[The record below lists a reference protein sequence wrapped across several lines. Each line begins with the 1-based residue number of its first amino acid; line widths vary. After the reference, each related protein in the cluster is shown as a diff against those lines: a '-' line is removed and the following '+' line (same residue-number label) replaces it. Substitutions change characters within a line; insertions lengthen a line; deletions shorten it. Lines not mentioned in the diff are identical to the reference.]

1 VVFTQLTNAS
11 TEVGERINSLYL
23 ADEAELM
30 RSLYADA
37 ACPANVHDQINSTA
51 TRLVQAVRRDRA
63 GKSGLDALLL
73 EYDLSS
79 REGVVLMCLAEALLR
94 IPDPETMDLLIA
106 DRLAA
111 GDWEQHMGASDS
123 LFVNASTWGLMLTGR
138 VVQPDAE
145 TIKSPGRWLRGV
157 VSRLGEPMVRAA
169 MRQAM
174 RIMGEQFVMGRSIAE
189 AIERSRRGSHSAYL
203 FAFDML
209 GEAAITNAD
218 AERYCE
224 AYLDAIRTVGSQPGQ
239 PEQSAHQRAS
249 ISVKLSALCPR
260 FEFAQLHRA
269 LADLVPRLTTLV
281 SAARECGVPITVDA
295 EESDRL
301 EATLE
306 VFRQVLCVHA
316 SGDWG
321 SLGIAVQAYQRRAT
335 AVIDWLIDLSER
347 HAVRIPVRL
356 VKGAYWDAEIKI
368 SQERGWPTYPVFT
381 RKVNT
386 DVSYLACAQR
396 LLSHPAR
403 FFPQFA
409 THNAHTVAWVLHNA
423 GHSEYEFQRLHGM
436 GEELYEQVID
446 ARPCRVYAPVGRHE
460 DLLPYL
466 VRRLLENGSNTSFVN
481 RIVQEDA
488 PIAELVAEPTEL
500 AARLKDVE
508 NPRIPPPPMLFGAG
522 RRNSAGVNF
531 CDGRE
536 LALLGQQMTAALER
550 SWQTGPRINASVEI
564 GSPRPSLSPADRRVK
579 VGTVE
584 FAEPAQVDRA
594 LDAAANAF
602 PRWNATPVAERASV
616 LRRAADLFE
625 RERASLMALCVSEA
639 GKCLPDALA
648 EVREAVDFLRYY
660 AAEAERLMSSPIVMP
675 GPTGERNELQLAGRG
690 IFVCISPWNF
700 PLAIFTGQIAAALAV
715 GNTVLA
721 KPAEQTGLI
730 GGFAVEL
737 LTAAGLP
744 PGALQFLPG
753 EGGLIGARAVADPR
767 VAGVAFTGSTETAW
781 RINRTLAA
789 RDAPIAALIAETGG
803 QNAMI
808 VDSTALAEQV
818 VTDVVQ
824 SAFNSA
830 GQRCS
835 ALRVLFLQEEIADRV
850 LELLAGHMRELNIG
864 DPAQLETDI
873 GPVIDKDALEALRQ
887 HRVEIARLGRVV
899 FECPLEPATSHGSF
913 MGPVL
918 VEIPDISVLK
928 EEVFGPILH
937 TVRFQRDHLEQVLQ
951 GITNT
956 GFGLTFGIQSRIE
969 QRVEALAARLPVGN
983 IYANRNMI
991 GAVVGVQPFGGCG
1004 LSGTGPKVGGPHYLL
1019 RFAAERAL
1027 SVNTAAVGG
1036 NASLL
1041 SLMTD

>member
-1 VVFTQLTNAS
+1 VFTQLTNAS

-23 ADEAELM
+23 ADEAELV
-30 RSLYADA
+30 RSLCADA
-37 ACPANVHDQINSTA
+37 ACPGDGHEQITSTA

-63 GKSGLDALLL
+63 GKSGLDALLM

-145 TIKSPGRWLRGV
+145 TIESPGRWLRGM

-239 PEQSAHQRAS
+239 HEQAAHQRAS

-306 VFRQVLCVHA
+306 VFRQVLRVHA
-316 SGDWG
+316 SDDWG
-321 SLGIAVQAYQRRAT
+321 GLGIAVQAYQRRAT

-386 DVSYLACAQR
+386 DVSYLACAKR

-423 GHSEYEFQRLHGM
+423 GRSEYEFQRLHGM

-500 AARLKDVE
+500 AATLKNIE
-508 NPRIPPPPMLFGAG
+508 NPRIPSPPMLFGSG
-522 RRNSAGVNF
+522 RRNSAGINF

-550 SWQTGPRINASVEI
+550 RWHTGPRINASVES

-584 FAEPAQVDRA
+584 FAKPAQVDRA
-594 LDAAANAF
+594 LDAAANSF
-602 PRWNATPVAERASV
+602 PHWNATPVADRASV

-660 AAEAERLMSSPIVMP
+660 AAEAERLMSSPVVMP

-753 EGGLIGARAVADPR
+753 EGELIGARAIADPR

-789 RDAPIAALIAETGG
+789 REAPIAALIAETGG

-864 DPAQLETDI
+864 DPARLETDI

-937 TVRFQRDHLEQVLQ
+937 TVRFQRECLEQVLQ
-951 GITNT
+951 GIINT

-969 QRVEALAARLPVGN
+969 QRVAALAARLPVGN

-1004 LSGTGPKVGGPHYLL
+1004 LSGTGPKAGGPHYLL
-1019 RFAAERAL
+1019 RFATERAL

-1036 NASLL
+1036 DASLL